1 MKNEETIDLDKY
13 FEDLRKNGM
22 CTNVSRR
29 TVDGL
34 DVKTIN
40 FILKLVDGLID
51 DEGKINRESLFA
63 YVDGLIDAGNL
74 DW

>member
-13 FEDLRKNGM
+13 FEDLRKNSM
-22 CTNVSRR
+22 CTNDSRR

-34 DVKTIN
+34 DIPTIK

-63 YVDGLIDAGNL
+63 YVDGLVDAGNL